1 MSAPELIDTHAHLD
15 MARFHDD
22 LDKVVT
28 RARDAGVKRI
38 ICNGIDP
45 SSSRKA
51 IQFAHQYPGVFAAV
65 GVHPEEARRTTR
77 QDIDDIAVLAKDSRV
92 VAIGEIGLDYYR
104 DYGPREKQLEVFR
117 WQLDLARRL
126 DMPVVI
132 HSRQAD
138 DALVP
143 LLSTWQKERRA
154 ACPGVIHCYNG
165 NIENARAYIDLG
177 FYISFGCYIG
187 YPSAKATRAV
197 VEQLPPEKL
206 LLETD
211 SPFLPPQSHRGE
223 RNEPAYVVEAANE
236 LARLKGLSAEEVARV
251 TTTNAERV
259 FGGLETIS

>member
-1 MSAPELIDTHAHLD
+1 MSTPELIDTHAHLD
-15 MARFHDD
+15 MAHFSGN
-22 LDKVVT
+22 LDEVVA
-28 RARDAGVKRI
+28 RARDAEVKRI

-45 SSSRKA
+45 SSSREA
-51 IQFAHQYPGVFAAV
+51 IQLAHQYHEVFAAV
-65 GVHPEEARRTTR
+65 GIHPEEARRTTR
-77 QDIDDIAVLAKDSRV
+77 QDIEDIAILAKDSRV
-92 VAIGEIGLDYYR
+92 VAIGEIGLDFYR
-104 DYGPREKQLEVFR
+104 DYGPREKQLEVFQ

-143 LLSTWQKERRA
+143 LLSTWQKEHRA

-165 NIENARAYIDLG
+165 SVENARAYIDLG

-187 YPSAKATRAV
+187 YPPAKAARMV
-197 VEQLPPEKL
+197 VEQLPIERL

-236 LARLKGLSAEEVARV
+236 LARLKGLGAEEVARV

-259 FGGLETIS
+259 FAGLK